1 MQVGVQGLQILKP
14 HIQQNIPSSVV
25 IGNGVKELTDIVG
38 GVGLEVRLVL
48 CEENVDDETTNWE
61 VENLKFSVRQP
72 VMRIIDLSMGH
83 CLSFIRWLCNV
94 YFAMQVEA
102 VVTKDELQHL
112 TFLCKSEIDSIG
124 RITAGIIRLLKLEGS
139 VGQSVID
146 QLGNLGMF
154 SKFLIH

>member
-1 MQVGVQGLQILKP
+1 MAV
-14 HIQQNIPSSVV
+14 
-25 IGNGVKELTDIVG
+25 
-38 GVGLEVRLVL
+38 
-48 CEENVDDETTNWE
+48 CNVDFT
-61 VENLKFSVRQP
+61 L
-72 VMRIIDLSMGH
+72 
-83 CLSFIRWLCNV
+83 
-94 YFAMQVEA
+94 QVEA

-154 SKFLIH
+154 PKFLIY

>member
-1 MQVGVQGLQILKP
+1 
-14 HIQQNIPSSVV
+14 
-25 IGNGVKELTDIVG
+25 
-38 GVGLEVRLVL
+38 
-48 CEENVDDETTNWE
+48 
-61 VENLKFSVRQP
+61 
-72 VMRIIDLSMGH
+72 
-83 CLSFIRWLCNV
+83 
-94 YFAMQVEA
+94 MQVEA

-154 SKFLIH
+154 PKFFFFDSRSFLFIELFFTHQITRTFCLTLKSGSDGTFLSLDLWWKMDFILEVLAFLTGSSI